1 MHLQTH
7 LRSRKIIRAL
17 AQASAA
23 VVISAALLAPASAQ
37 FWNPFNFGGPP
48 RQQQRAPQQQQQF
61 NPFGNFFGPGPEQ
74 RRHTVRR
81 PDAPPQEQAPS
92 APRRS
97 AESAAAITS
106 PILVLGDSMAD
117 WLAYGL
123 EDAFAEKPEFGI
135 VRKHRMYSG
144 LVRYDPR
151 RDVEWPQIVREAI
164 AADKPK
170 FIVMMVGFHDRQP
183 IRERGPAT
191 PSRGPSQTSPQND
204 PEYQDAGSP
213 ETRARASAAAQNAEM
228 ERAKQ
233 AAPAATPE
241 QKRAPAAP
249 SGPVEFQSEAWQAA
263 YVQRID
269 ATIAALKSANVPV
282 FWVGLPPQR
291 VARQSADAVYLNELF
306 RTRAE
311 RAGIIYV
318 DIWDGF
324 VDEAG
329 RYVLQGPDFEG
340 QTRRLRSGDG
350 LYFTRAGARKLA
362 HYVER
367 EILRSL
373 VARETPVALPAPEPA
388 VQQPGRPGTTRP
400 LAGPVVP
407 LTASIGGGN
416 ELLGGGPTRPAGGD
430 PLATRVLVRGEPVTA
445 PAGRADNFAWPR
457 SGAATIREDDPDRCR
472 RRWHR
477 SSRHNLRRRA
487 PRGHRPRLLPPS
499 SSRLRPRPLRRAPR
513 ASSSSNNSSPA
524 RPNSRRRRAAH
535 RRCRRARA
543 TIPCRGRHCRS
554 RASWSRQAGHCLA
567 VDRLGFWR
575 ARQKRHYDQHGRQRR
590 YDAAPA
596 FRSAHYLD
604 FDSEKA
610 AAFCRSTYRSA
621 IR

>member
-7 LRSRKIIRAL
+7 LRSRKTIRAL

-23 VVISAALLAPASAQ
+23 VVISAALLAPAAAQ
-37 FWNPFNFGGPP
+37 FWNPFNFGGP
-48 RQQQRAPQQQQQF
+48 RQQQRLPQQQQQY
-61 NPFGNFFGPGPEQ
+61 NPFGGFFSPGPEQ
-74 RRHTVRR
+74 RKQL
-81 PDAPPQEQAPS
+81 PKADYSQAPP

-106 PILVLGDSMAD
+106 PILVLGDAMAD

-123 EDAFAEKPEFGI
+123 EDAFSEKPEFGI
-135 VRKHRMYSG
+135 VRKHRTYSG
-144 LVRYDPR
+144 LVRYAPR

-191 PSRGPSQTSPQND
+191 PSRGPSQTSPQDD
-204 PEYQDAGSP
+204 PEYQDSDSP
-213 ETRARASAAAQNAEM
+213 ESRARASAAAQNAEM

-249 SGPVEFQSEAWQAA
+249 SGPMEFQSEAWQAA

-291 VARQSADAVYLNELF
+291 VARQSADAVYLNELY

-311 RAGIIYV
+311 RAGIVYV

-350 LYFTRAGARKLA
+350 LFFTRAGARKLA

-388 VQQPGRPGTTRP
+388 VQQPGRPGTARP

-416 ELLGGGPTRPAGGD
+416 ELLGGGPTRPAGND
-430 PLATRVLVRGEPVTA
+430 PIATRVLVRGEPVTA

-457 SGAATIREDDPDRCR
+457 SGVATIREGEPEEAQAPLAPELAPQSAPAPARPAR
-472 RRWHR
+472 TSTQSPATQQQQPAQQQAPATTAAPRPKAQQQQPGEAKQPAQ
-477 SSRHNLRRRA
+477 RRA
-487 PRGHRPRLLPPS
+487 PLVTPGAS
-499 SSRLRPRPLRRAPR
+499 NDSVPRPPLPI
-513 ASSSSNNSSPA
+513 A
-524 RPNSRRRRAAH
+524 R
-535 RRCRRARA
+535 
-543 TIPCRGRHCRS
+543 
-554 RASWSRQAGHCLA
+554 
-567 VDRLGFWR
+567 
-575 ARQKRHYDQHGRQRR
+575 
-590 YDAAPA
+590 
-596 FRSAHYLD
+596 
-604 FDSEKA
+604 
-610 AAFCRSTYRSA
+610 
-621 IR
+621 

>member
-23 VVISAALLAPASAQ
+23 AVISAALLTSAAAQ
-37 FWNPFNFGGPP
+37 FWSPFNFGGPP
-48 RQQQRAPQQQQQF
+48 RQQRAPQQQQHY
-61 NPFGNFFGPGPEQ
+61 NPFGNFFGPEQ
-74 RRHTVRR
+74 RRQHRKGDTGYRR
-81 PDAPPQEQAPS
+81 PDAPPQDS
-92 APRRS
+92 APPATRRS
-97 AESAAAITS
+97 AESAGAITS
-106 PILVLGDSMAD
+106 PILVLGDSMAE

-135 VRKHRMYSG
+135 VRKHRAYSG

-183 IRERGPAT
+183 IRERGQAT
-191 PSRGPSQTSPQND
+191 PSRGPSQTSPQDD
-204 PEYQDAGSP
+204 PEYQGSDSL
-213 ETRARASAAAQNAEM
+213 ENRARASAAAQNAQM
-228 ERAKQ
+228 ERAKK
-233 AAPAATPE
+233 APPAATPE
-241 QKRAPAAP
+241 QKRAPPAP

-388 VQQPGRPGTTRP
+388 VSQPGRPGTTRP

-416 ELLGGGPTRPAGGD
+416 ELLGGGSTRPAGND
-430 PLATRVLVRGEPVTA
+430 PIATRVLVRGEPVTA
-445 PAGRADNFAWPR
+445 PVGRADNFAWPR
-457 SGAATIREDDPDRCR
+457 SGVATIREDEPDEVQAPLAPELAPQPAPARPAR
-472 RRWHR
+472 TSTQSPATQQQQPAQQQAPATTAAPRPKAQQQQPGEAKQPAQ
-477 SSRHNLRRRA
+477 RRA
-487 PRGHRPRLLPPS
+487 PQVPPGAS
-499 SSRLRPRPLRRAPR
+499 NDSVLRPPL
-513 ASSSSNNSSPA
+513 SIA
-524 RPNSRRRRAAH
+524 R
-535 RRCRRARA
+535 
-543 TIPCRGRHCRS
+543 
-554 RASWSRQAGHCLA
+554 
-567 VDRLGFWR
+567 
-575 ARQKRHYDQHGRQRR
+575 
-590 YDAAPA
+590 
-596 FRSAHYLD
+596 
-604 FDSEKA
+604 
-610 AAFCRSTYRSA
+610 
-621 IR
+621 

>member
-7 LRSRKIIRAL
+7 LRSRKTIRAL
-17 AQASAA
+17 ARALAA
-23 VVISAALLAPASAQ
+23 VVISVALLAPAAAQ
-37 FWNPFNFGGPP
+37 FWNPFNFGGP
-48 RQQQRAPQQQQQF
+48 RQQRPQQQQQY
-61 NPFGNFFGPGPEQ
+61 NPFGGFFGPPQE
-74 RRHTVRR
+74 HRR
-81 PDAPPQEQAPS
+81 PQQVQPKADYSQAPPA
-92 APRRS
+92 ARRS

-106 PILVLGDSMAD
+106 PILVLGDAMAE

-123 EDAFAEKPEFGI
+123 EDAFSEKPEFGI
-135 VRKHRMYSG
+135 VRKHRTYAG

-191 PSRGPSQTSPQND
+191 PSRGASQTSPQDD
-204 PEYQDAGSP
+204 PEYQDSP
-213 ETRARASAAAQNAEM
+213 ESRARASAAAQNAEM

-241 QKRAPAAP
+241 QKRAAAAP
-249 SGPVEFQSEAWQAA
+249 AGPIEFQSEAWQAA

-291 VARQSADAVYLNELF
+291 VARQSADAVYLNELY

-311 RAGIIYV
+311 RAGIVYV

-340 QTRRLRSGDG
+340 QTRRLRSADG
-350 LYFTRAGARKLA
+350 LFFTRAGARKLA

-388 VQQPGRPGTTRP
+388 VQQPGRPGTARP

-416 ELLGGGPTRPAGGD
+416 ELLGGGPTRPAGND
-430 PLATRVLVRGEPVTA
+430 PITTRVLVRGEPVTA
-445 PAGRADNFAWPR
+445 PIGRADNFAWPR
-457 SGAATIREDDPDRCR
+457 SGVATIREGEPEEVQ
-472 RRWHR
+472 
-477 SSRHNLRRRA
+477 A
-487 PRGHRPRLLPPS
+487 PL
-499 SSRLRPRPLRRAPR
+499 APEL
-513 ASSSSNNSSPA
+513 APQPAPA
-524 RPNSRRRRAAH
+524 RPAQQQAPATTTAPRPKAQQQQQQQPGEAKQPAQRRALPTPPAASNDFVP
-535 RRCRRARA
+535 RPPLPIAR
-543 TIPCRGRHCRS
+543 
-554 RASWSRQAGHCLA
+554 
-567 VDRLGFWR
+567 
-575 ARQKRHYDQHGRQRR
+575 
-590 YDAAPA
+590 
-596 FRSAHYLD
+596 
-604 FDSEKA
+604 
-610 AAFCRSTYRSA
+610 
-621 IR
+621 

>member
-1 MHLQTH
+1 MHPQPH
-7 LRSRKIIRAL
+7 LRSRKIIRVL

-23 VVISAALLAPASAQ
+23 VVISAALLAPAAAQ
-37 FWNPFNFGGPP
+37 FWNPFSFGGPP
-48 RQQQRAPQQQQQF
+48 RQQQRAPQQQQQY

-74 RRHTVRR
+74 RKQQ
-81 PDAPPQEQAPS
+81 PKADYSQAPPA
-92 APRRS
+92 ARRS

-135 VRKHRMYSG
+135 VRKHRTFSG

-191 PSRGPSQTSPQND
+191 PSRGPSQTSPQDD
-204 PEYQDAGSP
+204 PEYQDSDSP
-213 ETRARASAAAQNAEM
+213 ESRARASAAAQNAEM

-241 QKRAPAAP
+241 QKRAPPAP

-457 SGAATIREDDPDRCR
+457 SGAATIREDDPDEVQAPLAPELAPQPAPARPAR
-472 RRWHR
+472 TSTQSPATQQQAPATTAAPRPKGQQQQQQQQPGEAKQ
-477 SSRHNLRRRA
+477 SAPPRRA
-487 PRGHRPRLLPPS
+487 PQVPPGAS
-499 SSRLRPRPLRRAPR
+499 NDSVPRPPL
-513 ASSSSNNSSPA
+513 NIA
-524 RPNSRRRRAAH
+524 R
-535 RRCRRARA
+535 
-543 TIPCRGRHCRS
+543 
-554 RASWSRQAGHCLA
+554 
-567 VDRLGFWR
+567 
-575 ARQKRHYDQHGRQRR
+575 
-590 YDAAPA
+590 
-596 FRSAHYLD
+596 
-604 FDSEKA
+604 
-610 AAFCRSTYRSA
+610 
-621 IR
+621 